1 MRVFWHILPPDESVA
16 FLFRQFAAYDDFV
29 FCRVAY
35 LRPAFFPLL
44 PPCLVLGLGPVF
56 RRGWSLVLVFGVGS
70 FCCVFGVGPVF
81 SGLGSLCFR
90 RGAAAFLVLV
100 RVGFCSCFS
109 GCGVSLS
116 WVWRFFS
123 LCVVFFF
130 FSLGVGCLRAVLFC
144 FLFGVGGASFLLC
157 RPQICEVTH
166 LTTNLPVV
174 VH

>member
-1 MRVFWHILPPDESVA
+1 MESFGIVRVFWHIIPPDESVA

-70 FCCVFGVGPVF
+70 FCCVSGVGPV
-81 SGLGSLCFR
+81 L
-90 RGAAAFLVLV
+90 
-100 RVGFCSCFS
+100 S
-109 GCGVSLS
+109 GCVRFVVFSAWGGGFPCFGAGGVLFLFL
-116 WVWRFFS
+116 WVWG
-123 LCVVFFF
+123 FFF
-130 FSLGVGCLRAVLFC
+130 LGVGCLRAVLFC

-166 LTTNLPVV
+166 LIINLPVV